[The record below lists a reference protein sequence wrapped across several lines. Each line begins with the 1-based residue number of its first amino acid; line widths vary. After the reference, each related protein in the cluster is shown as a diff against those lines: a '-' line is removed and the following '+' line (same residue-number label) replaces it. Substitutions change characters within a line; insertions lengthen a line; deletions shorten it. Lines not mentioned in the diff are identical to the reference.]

1 MPAVSVRGLSK
12 KYRIFPSPGARLK
25 ETLSFGRKKYGKDF
39 YALREVDLTVEP
51 GTALGILGRNGAGK
65 STLLGIISGLM
76 QPTSGSVEVN
86 GRVVALSGSGAGFD
100 SEMTGRENVMLNGM
114 VLGMKRQ
121 EILRRFDDIAE
132 FADIAEHMDQ
142 PLKTF
147 SSGMRSRLGF
157 AVAINMEPDV
167 LVLDETLSPGDQAY
181 QDAAMQKMYELRE
194 SGTAILLVSHT
205 MTTIESFCTEAILL
219 HKGSKIAAGE
229 TTEVIHHYQSVVSG
243 IRAQRKDQLKDG
255 GQDPAGVDVAGDEE
269 GGARIRG
276 VELLDEHLYPIDTP
290 PPPAAPPVVP
300 HDSTV
305 TLRVH
310 VEYLKD
316 MQNSKV
322 AINLRNETQSLKVF
336 STSTKREL
344 EGFSFKNVEKGERA
358 TVDFTFKVPL
368 QHDLYTVTTTIRGGE
383 ENLVL
388 DQAKAIA
395 FRIDQPEEGSS
406 FQGLVRLPVEI
417 KVFAPQGER
426 QGQSATAPTTP
437 APEAKAPVTETPVTD
452 TPTLESP
459 VHGSTSLDPSTTV
472 QTAPDGQEASGGTY
486 TVGSGDTLAGIA
498 TKLGV
503 SVEHLMSQNGI
514 SDPDLI
520 YSGQTL
526 LY

>member
-25 ETLSFGRKKYGKDF
+25 ETLTFGRKKYGRDF
-39 YALREVDLTVEP
+39 YALQDIDLVVEP
-51 GTALGILGRNGAGK
+51 GTAMGVLGRNGAGK
-65 STLLGIISGLM
+65 STLLGIIAGLL
-76 QPTSGSVEVN
+76 QPTSGSVEAN
-86 GRVVALSGSGAGFD
+86 GRVVALSGTGAAFD
-100 SEMTGRENVMLNGM
+100 SELTGRENVMLNGM

-121 EILRRFDDIAE
+121 EVLRRFDDIAE

-157 AVAINMEPDV
+157 AVAINMEPDI
-167 LVLDETLSPGDQAY
+167 LIMDETLSPGDQVY
-181 QDAAMQKMYELRE
+181 KDAALQKMYELRD

-205 MTTIESFCTEAILL
+205 MKTIEEFCTEAILL
-219 HKGSKIAAGE
+219 HKGRKIAAGE
-229 TTEVIHHYQSVVSG
+229 TTEVIHHYQALASG
-243 IRAQRKDQLKDG
+243 IQAQRKNLRKDG
-255 GQDPAGVDVAGDEE
+255 GQVPDGDVAGDEE
-269 GGARIRG
+269 GASIRS
-276 VELLDEHLYPIDTP
+276 VELLDEHLNPLDTS
-290 PPPAAPPVVP
+290 PPPAPPPVVP
-300 HDSTV
+300 HGSTV
-305 TLRVH
+305 TVRVH
-310 VEYLKD
+310 VDYLEAVKD
-316 MQNSKV
+316 SKI
-322 AINLRNETQSLKVF
+322 AINLRNETQDLKVF
-336 STSTKREL
+336 STSTKRKL
-344 EGFSFKNVEKGERA
+344 EGFSLKDVEKDERLR
-358 TVDFTFKVPL
+358 VDFTIKVPL
-368 QHDLYTVTTTIRGGE
+368 QHSLYTVTATIRGGE
-383 ENLVL
+383 ESLVL

-395 FRIDQPEEGSS
+395 FRIAEHEEGSS
-406 FQGLVRLPVEI
+406 FQGLVHLPTEI
-417 KVFAPQGER
+417 KVFASQGER
-426 QGQSATAPTTP
+426 QGQSATALTTP
-437 APEAKAPVTETPVTD
+437 APEAEASATE

-520 YSGQTL
+520 HSGQTL